1 VNNMKLYLNKASPY
15 ARLVQVV
22 AHEKDLSGELELVWT
37 DPWASEDKLLA
48 VTPFSKVPVLIARD
62 GLPLV
67 ESACICDYL
76 DEHGRGQRL
85 MPPSAA
91 ARLSAQRKLGL
102 GRALIDVAFGAV
114 IQKRYGAVG
123 APSTLLDR
131 WRASVMRAVQTLEDD
146 VPSNPEVDLGD
157 LTIAVALSYIDFRMP
172 DVGWRAKAPR
182 LSAWHERMSA
192 RHSMTAT
199 APE

>member
-1 VNNMKLYLNKASPY
+1 MNIMKLYLNKASPY

-62 GLPLV
+62 GLPLL

-76 DEHGRGQRL
+76 DEHGRGKRL
-85 MPPSAA
+85 MPPSGDD
-91 ARLSAQRKLGL
+91 RLRAQRKLGL
-102 GRALIDVAFGAV
+102 GRGLIDVSFGAV
-114 IQKRYGAVG
+114 IQKRFGAAD
-123 APSTLLDR
+123 APSTLFER
-131 WRASVMRAVQTLEDD
+131 WRVSVVRAVHTLEKDA
-146 VPSNPEVDLGD
+146 PSNIEVDLGD
-157 LTIAVALSYIDFRMP
+157 LAIAVALSYVDFRMP
-172 DVGWRAKAPR
+172 DVGWHAKAPR
-182 LSAWHERMSA
+182 LSAWYDRMSA
-192 RHSMTAT
+192 RRSMMAT